1 MDDKNKVTLISM
13 CKQPITL
20 SFPEL
25 RITRTF
31 PRKGSKISFD
41 KNAFSEMVYDPGL
54 TYMLENGM
62 LYIEDMEVKKE
73 IGLEPEDA
81 DEPKNIKILT
91 DAEMKRYLTVLPAN
105 ELQTKIKS
113 LKREQ
118 IEALVDFAIE
128 NEYSD
133 YSRCEVIKKLTGRDI
148 IRAIQLN
155 HQAKEPVKE
164 DEE

>member
-1 MDDKNKVTLISM
+1 MDKKVKVVNLISSRVN
-13 CKQPITL
+13 I
-20 SFPEL
+20 SVPESNVRL
-25 RITRTF
+25 VWE
-31 PRKGSKISFD
+31 RKGAIRTLPFD
-41 KNAFSEMVYDPGL
+41 KLEELMYNPGVEALFSQGVLG
-54 TYMLENGM
+54 
-62 LYIEDMEVKKE
+62 IEDMEVKKE

-81 DEPKNIKILT
+81 DEPQNIKILT

>member
-41 KNAFSEMVYDPGL
+41 KNAFSEMVYDSGL

-81 DEPKNIKILT
+81 DEPQNIKILT
-91 DAEMKRYLTVLPAN
+91 NEEMKRYLTVLPAN

-133 YSRCEVIKKLTGRDI
+133 YSHCEVIKKLTGRDI